1 MEEFVP
7 AYVFNGDLPLKLIDT
22 NHHWYIEN
30 SNEIEIRPEDKT
42 WSSNEPRIWKVA
54 LHEEGKSVSGTCTK
68 VHTHGITRLID
79 PHSRVYRHL
88 EAVLRPLEPQI
99 NANIITVEST
109 DGVIN
114 PTVYLP
120 RHDLT
125 FRLTSPS
132 SLECQSFPGFV
143 VDADYRGI
151 GTLIG
156 LETVIS
162 MASYNGGTCQR
173 KILVP
178 KGILSS
184 ERGLYGHSSTF
195 IDSKD
200 TRGYFAYEVDELLG
214 RLYGNRSIESDLFI
228 SQLHALTSS
237 PLPDDLTRRSGTNEA
252 LDRLSTSSCRS
263 AYSLSTEA
271 KSYLRSLASLT
282 PQRAFYPSHLQVM
295 ETVKWNS
302 RLPALSQHPYFLPL
316 VEDILNYWRGLEEFH
331 SFGDL
336 LDPIGAP
343 TGMDHLSARAD
354 ARNWVWH
361 HPIHAPIHLKDLIHQ
376 PSDCMGDISSQE
388 REKLAFQVAYLSH
401 PSTASF
407 PLCRTLRTTVT
418 SWNEI
423 LESDCWTWRD
433 INQWFPK
440 AKSLGEIWC
449 NLYQQCRVVK
459 WPADF
464 GLIIALGLLGYREVP
479 FNILATL
486 MAVACRPT
494 QTLPECPLYPRLDLT
509 LGDSFDRSRLKQV
522 LADYAVEFDQSEE
535 SKQENEYSETPRQTK
550 TRLKGLYDASLT
562 QQINETI
569 EELSTQWPAVPEEL
583 IITERRLL
591 KSLSWYTS
599 TIRSILL
606 ETAQNREF
614 LQYIDHLCS
623 ILSPFYSS
631 QISSKLYIPS
641 FKLSPSLS
649 SPFVLPTLNHLLRS
663 SLPSQ
668 VSKFALQCETAPPLL
683 LQRQTTTSLNGLFD
697 DLCRSSKNELEN
709 HYLRNL
715 RESIDAFAA
724 NKHISN
730 HYTTIPS
737 FEHFYSLQKN
747 TKEECAVE
755 FCRLQSALLHHNYAL
770 LEIAGILP
778 AVTPISLLQQLSLI
792 NRKDLPENWKG
803 QVVQYGVK
811 LHDAKRAE
819 RMMRLF
825 DAKQYSFLRLELQ
838 YRRQWDPLEFV
849 DWLLVEI
856 DTNLSIRP
864 SQADMA
870 KEMMCPPETQ
880 NLVMQL
886 NMGEGKSSVSQCNGS
901 KIRD

>member
-1 MEEFVP
+1 
-7 AYVFNGDLPLKLIDT
+7 LKLIDT
-22 NHHWYIEN
+22 NHHWYIEK
-30 SNEIEIRPEDKT
+30 SNEIEIRPKDRT
-42 WSSNEPRIWKVA
+42 WSTYEPRTWKVA
-54 LHEEGKSVSGTCTK
+54 LHEGKSLSGTCTK
-68 VHTHGITRLID
+68 VHTHGLSRLID
-79 PHSRVYRHL
+79 PHSRIYRHL
-88 EAVLRPLEPQI
+88 EAVLRPLEPQS

-125 FRLTSPS
+125 FRLTSTS

-156 LETVIS
+156 LETIIS
-162 MASYNGGTCQR
+162 MASYNGGICQR

-184 ERGLYGHSSTF
+184 VRGVYGHSSTF

-214 RLYGNRSIESDLFI
+214 RLCGNRSIESDLFI
-228 SQLHALTSS
+228 SQLHSLTSS
-237 PLPDDLTRRSGTNEA
+237 PLPDYLTRRSGTNEA

-271 KSYLRSLASLT
+271 KSYLCSLASLT
-282 PQRAFYPSHLQVM
+282 PQRSFYPSHLQVM

-302 RLPALSQHPYFLPL
+302 CLPTLSQHPYFLPL
-316 VEDILNYWRGLEEFH
+316 VEDILSYWRSLKEFH

-336 LDPIGAP
+336 VDPIGAP

-354 ARNWVWH
+354 VRNWVWH
-361 HPIHAPIHLKDLIHQ
+361 HPSHSPIQLKDLIHQ
-376 PSDCMGDISSQE
+376 PRDCMDDISSQE
-388 REKLAFQVAYLSH
+388 REKLAFQVARLSH

-407 PLCRTLRTTVT
+407 PLCRTLRMIAV
-418 SWNEI
+418 SWSEI
-423 LESDCWTWRD
+423 LESHCWTWRD

-459 WPADF
+459 WPVDF
-464 GLIIALGLLGYREVP
+464 GLTMALGLLGYREVS
-479 FNILATL
+479 FDILATL

-522 LADYAVEFDQSEE
+522 LADYAVEFDESEE
-535 SKQENEYSETPRQTK
+535 SKIEKEESETAKQTK

-569 EELSTQWPAVPEEL
+569 EELSIQWPDVPEE
-583 IITERRLL
+583 ITITERRLL

-614 LQYIDHLCS
+614 LQYIEHLCL
-623 ILSPFYSS
+623 ILFPFYSS
-631 QISSKLYIPS
+631 QISCELYIPS
-641 FKLSPSLS
+641 FKLPPSS
-649 SPFVLPTLNHLLRS
+649 SRPFVLPTLNNLLRS

-668 VSKFALQCETAPPLL
+668 VSKFALQCETGPPRL
-683 LQRQTTTSLNGLFD
+683 LQHQTTTSLDRLFG
-697 DLCRSSKNELEN
+697 DLCRLSKNDLEK

-724 NKHISN
+724 NKHISD
-730 HYTTIPS
+730 HYATIPS

-747 TKEECAVE
+747 AKEECAVE
-755 FCRLQSALLHHNYAL
+755 FCRLQGAVLHHDYAL

-778 AVTPISLLQQLSLI
+778 VVTPISLLQQLSLI
-792 NRKDLPENWKG
+792 NRNNLPEDWKV
-803 QVVQYGVK
+803 QVVQYAVK

-819 RMMRLF
+819 RMVRLF
-825 DAKQYSFLRLELQ
+825 NSKQYSFLRLELQ
-838 YRRQWDPLEFV
+838 YRREWDPLEFP

-864 SQADMA
+864 SQVDMA
-870 KEMMCPPETQ
+870 REMMHPPERR

-901 KIRD
+901 KICH